1 MLQKTRI
8 LKVITQGPSTTG
20 EVSALTGLPR
30 KHCCAILRYL
40 WQSGVLVREPFK
52 RPGIRGAFLWSL
64 ASAPGA
70 RGSASQGTGPRP
82 AVSKG

>member
-1 MLQKTRI
+1 MLQKERI
-8 LKVITQGPSTTG
+8 LRVVSESPSTTG

-40 WQSGVLVREPFK
+40 WQSGVLTREPYK

-64 ASAPGA
+64 S
-70 RGSASQGTGPRP
+70 RPR
-82 AVSKG
+82 STRR